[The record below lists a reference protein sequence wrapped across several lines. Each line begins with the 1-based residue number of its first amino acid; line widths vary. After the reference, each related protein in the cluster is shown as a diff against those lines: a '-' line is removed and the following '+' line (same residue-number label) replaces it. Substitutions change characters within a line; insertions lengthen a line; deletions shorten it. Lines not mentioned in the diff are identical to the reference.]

1 MAVTGELT
9 LSGKL
14 RLIGGVKEKMRP
26 VRMGQLR
33 RAIFPRENEAAIE
46 KLGLSESE
54 RAEQVGLAGD
64 MEELVRAVVQ
74 GEGEQGG
81 QEAFG
86 LLTRQLGQAKGCS
99 VYCFLFTRLAHTQH
113 YCS

>member
-46 KLGLSESE
+46 KLELSESE
-54 RAEQVGLAGD
+54 RAEQVRHGQSYHSAHMPSIICPLS
-64 MEELVRAVVQ
+64 VR
-74 GEGEQGG
+74 
-81 QEAFG
+81 
-86 LLTRQLGQAKGCS
+86 
-99 VYCFLFTRLAHTQH
+99 
-113 YCS
+113 